1 MTTAL
6 VALALARVASGE
18 GGGSGGGGFSSSSF
32 SPASSTSSPTAT
44 SSSSSKAFKQSFPPC
59 PADAPPGDPCLP
71 RDLATEAGYM
81 RVGPK
86 SDNAE
91 LFFLYQEAD
100 SVLLESNASSKK
112 KKTADASPSPSAS
125 TSDTSTSEKTPI
137 IIWLQGGPGS
147 SSLLGAFFEMG
158 RYVVQ
163 DGGDGSLHRNP
174 DSWTRDAAML
184 FVEYPLGVGFSLAGL
199 RRLPPTSAAAAVD
212 LVSGLQNFFQKRPQL
227 AGRPLVLA
235 GESYA
240 GKYVPEAAAL
250 ALQLASDDEATRWA
264 AREAAASRDVSSVA
278 SSSLPPASSPLAF
291 ALRGAAVG
299 NGLVDPPSQAAR
311 MGPYL
316 FARGLINV
324 TTLKRNERRA
334 ANLTSLAAK
343 GLWAE
348 VHSVREAMV
357 SSLTRS
363 ALGSNG
369 TLLDW
374 RRSEGYD
381 AADRVKVLLRTPAAR
396 AALNVDP
403 SAPVWQRRAKAVAS
417 ALHDDKAVSSA
428 PIVAEVVTQVPVLL
442 YYGVEDAKVS
452 FLFLFFPFSGLE
464 RKKTKSKQ
472 LNFFF
477 FPPPLQKQKQHSSP
491 THTHTQIHRQD
502 GYFSSQP
509 WIAALDWPGAA
520 EFKAATPK
528 ALPPRAGDGVSG
540 GIVRSGGGLTVA
552 TVADAGH
559 MVPADQPAA
568 ARAMINLWLRDSVLP
583 SYEADLAK
591 GDSPAARRAAADAE
605 VERQAEAAAEATATA
620 EAAANA
626 AAAAAMAA
634 DAAESMEPPAR

>member
-1 MTTAL
+1 MSMLRALRAAASSRPAAASTAAMRRRQRSSSRARLTTAL

-18 GGGSGGGGFSSSSF
+18 GGSGVGGGGGGFS
-32 SPASSTSSPTAT
+32 PASSAASTSASSSKAT
-44 SSSSSKAFKQSFPPC
+44 SSSKASPNQSFPPC

-86 SDNAE
+86 EDNAK

-100 SVLLESNASSKK
+100 SVLLESKRQQK
-112 KKTADASPSPSAS
+112 RTATTAASPLSSSSS
-125 TSDTSTSEKTPI
+125 TSTNTTSKTPI

-174 DSWTRDAAML
+174 ESWTRDSAML
-184 FVEYPLGVGFSLAGL
+184 FVEYPLGVGFSLAGPR
-199 RRLPPTSAAAAVD
+199 RRLPPTSAAAAID
-212 LVSGLQNFFQKRPQL
+212 LVSGLQNFFEERPQL

-250 ALQLASDDEATRWA
+250 ALQLASDDEATRRA
-264 AREAAASRDVSSVA
+264 AREAAAKSRDDSSA
-278 SSSLPPASSPLAF
+278 ASSSSSLPPASSPLAF

-348 VHSVREAMV
+348 AHSVREAMV

-363 ALGSNG
+363 ALGPNG

-381 AADRVKVLLRTPAAR
+381 AGDRVKALLRTPAAR

-403 SAPVWQRRAKAVAS
+403 EAPTWQRRAKAVAA

-428 PIVAEVVTQVPVLL
+428 PVVAEVVTQVPFLL

-452 FLFLFFPFSGLE
+452 
-464 RKKTKSKQ
+464 Q
-472 LNFFF
+472 VFFF
-477 FPPPLQKQKQHSSP
+477 F
-491 THTHTQIHRQD
+491 
-502 GYFSSQP
+502 FFF
-509 WIAALDWPGAA
+509 W
-520 EFKAATPK
+520 
-528 ALPPRAGDGVSG
+528 
-540 GIVRSGGGLTVA
+540 GGG
-552 TVADAGH
+552 AG
-559 MVPADQPAA
+559 
-568 ARAMINLWLRDSVLP
+568 
-583 SYEADLAK
+583 
-591 GDSPAARRAAADAE
+591 
-605 VERQAEAAAEATATA
+605 
-620 EAAANA
+620 
-626 AAAAAMAA
+626 
-634 DAAESMEPPAR
+634 